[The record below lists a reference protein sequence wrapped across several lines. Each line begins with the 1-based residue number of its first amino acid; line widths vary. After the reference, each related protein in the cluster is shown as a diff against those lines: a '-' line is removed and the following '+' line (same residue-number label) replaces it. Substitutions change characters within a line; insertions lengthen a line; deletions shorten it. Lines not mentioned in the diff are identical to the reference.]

1 MAVPLLNE
9 RFAMSI
15 NKEESAFFAG
25 FGERVA

>member
-1 MAVPLLNE
+1 MAVLTLSE
-9 RFAMSI
+9 HLAMSI